1 MAIPRE
7 IKSAQQ
13 RSPSTTITIAAALGG
28 SSEAATRIYR
38 HQRDSAAVGG
48 LLR

>member
-28 SSEAATRIYR
+28 SLSGRC
-38 HQRDSAAVGG
+38 G
-48 LLR
+48 LWHLARSSSGSGDLAI